1 MDMIEPLVMATII
14 VTVCFGIG
22 LLIFLPV
29 RWLALRSNPEA
40 KQQTVPIRIVAL
52 WIGVPVFCVY
62 AFAIHPAFGATVAVG
77 ALLFVAVGS
86 VVEYTSMPQEK
97 KQELAEALEVQRRKP
112 SHRIIRYIA
121 YGIVAVAALSLLKD
135 YLT

>member
-1 MDMIEPLVMATII
+1 MIERLVMATII
-14 VTVCFGIG
+14 VAVCFGIG

-40 KQQTVPIRIVAL
+40 RQQTVPVSTVIL

-77 ALLFVAVGS
+77 VLLFVAVRS
-86 VVEYTSMPQEK
+86 VVEYTSMTKEK
-97 KQELAEALEVQRRKP
+97 KQEIAEALEVQRRNP

-121 YGIVAVAALSLLKD
+121 YGIMAVAALSLLKD

>member
-1 MDMIEPLVMATII
+1 MIERLVMATII
-14 VTVCFGIG
+14 VAVCFGIG

-40 KQQTVPIRIVAL
+40 KQQTVPIRTVAL
-52 WIGVPVFCVY
+52 WIGVPVLCVY
-62 AFAIHPAFGATVAVG
+62 AFAIHPAFGAAVAVG

-86 VVEYTSMPQEK
+86 VLEYTSMPQEK
-97 KQELAEALEVQRRKP
+97 KQELAEALEIQSRKP

-121 YGIVAVAALSLLKD
+121 YGIMAVAVLSLLKD
-135 YLT
+135 YVT